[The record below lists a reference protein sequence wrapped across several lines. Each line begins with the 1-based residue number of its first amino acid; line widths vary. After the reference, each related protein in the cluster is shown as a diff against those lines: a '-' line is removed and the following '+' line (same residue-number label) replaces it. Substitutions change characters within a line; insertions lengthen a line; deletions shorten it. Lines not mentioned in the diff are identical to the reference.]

1 MLWWCRI
8 TRTSLTLVRQWGK
21 LTLTCVTWPWSSR
34 GRGHFNHTCSEMC
47 DRPHQMLWWCRITRT
62 SLTLVR
68 QWGKLTLTCVTWPW
82 SSEGRGHFNHTCS
95 EMCDRPHQMLWWCRI
110 TRTSLTLV
118 RQWGKLT
125 LTCVT
130 WPWFSRGRGHFN
142 DTCSE
147 M

>member
-1 MLWWCRI
+1 MSLNGSSPEHLGQTVRVNSHGHGPQRGGAILI
-8 TRTSLTLVRQWGK
+8 THVLKCVTDLIRCSGGAQWGK
-21 LTLTCVTWPWSSR
+21 LSLTCVTWPWFSR

-62 SLTLVR
+62 LLTLVR

-82 SSEGRGHFNHTCS
+82 SS
-95 EMCDRPHQMLWWCRI
+95 
-110 TRTSLTLV
+110 
-118 RQWGKLT
+118 
-125 LTCVT
+125 
-130 WPWFSRGRGHFN
+130 RGRGHFN